1 MNYVNHL
8 NGFFNKANADGRMK
22 PNHISLYMM
31 LFNNWNSNRFNNP
44 TSIPKEKIMKSSK
57 INSNT
62 TYYKCLKELQVFG
75 FIEHIPTFN
84 PHLNSNVIM
93 IDLSELG
100 KEGLKMMKTNYS
112 NFEQDEK
119 NVLSKNSQPTE
130 QVDELAYI
138 INNNKQK
145 LKSINMEIGTH
156 SNFDNNKNLIFL
168 KNNDLTR
175 SQKKEEILAA
185 LADSKKNQ
193 TENGRQKSSAKKE
206 EKSSAKKE
214 EKYNNSEIPSLESVV
229 EYFIFKL
236 STETEANRFFN
247 YYSSINWLI
256 GGTTKMRD
264 WKAVARNWIMN
275 QGKYNFKK
283 TSSQNSSNNL
293 SAENNKNYD
302 EPL

>member
-8 NGFFNKANADGRMK
+8 NGFFNKANADSRMK

-44 TSIPKEKIMKSSK
+44 TSIPKETIMKSSK

-75 FIEHIPTFN
+75 FIEHVPTYN

-93 IDLSELG
+93 IDLSDLG
-100 KEGLKMMKTNYS
+100 KEGLKMMKTNYT
-112 NFEQDEK
+112 NFDQDEK
-119 NVLSKNSQPTE
+119 NVLSKNSLPFE
-130 QVDELAYI
+130 QVNELAYII

-145 LKSINMEIGTH
+145 LNNLNMEIGTH
-156 SNFDNNKNLIFL
+156 SNFDNNKNLIFK
-168 KNNDLTR
+168 KNSDLIGGP
-175 SQKKEEILAA
+175 KKEEMLGEF
-185 LADSKKNQ
+185 ADSKKNQ
-193 TENGRQKSSAKKE
+193 TENGRQ
-206 EKSSAKKE
+206 KSSAKKE

-236 STETEANRFFN
+236 STETEGNRFFN
-247 YYSSINWLI
+247 YYSGINWLI
-256 GGTTKMRD
+256 GGKAKMRD

-283 TSSQNSSNNL
+283 TNAQNTSNNL

>member
-8 NGFFNKANADGRMK
+8 NGFFNKANADSRMK

-31 LFNNWNSNRFNNP
+31 LFNNWNSNRFTNP

-57 INSNT
+57 IHSNT
-62 TYYKCLKELQVFG
+62 TYYKCLKELQLYG
-75 FIEHIPTFN
+75 FIEHLPTSN
-84 PHLNSNVIM
+84 PYLNSNVIM

-100 KEGLKMMKTNYS
+100 KEGLKMMKTNYT

-130 QVDELAYI
+130 QVNELAYI

-145 LKSINMEIGTH
+145 LNTINREFGTH
-156 SNFDNNKNLIFL
+156 SNFDNNKNLI
-168 KNNDLTR
+168 
-175 SQKKEEILAA
+175 
-185 LADSKKNQ
+185 SKKNSDLI
-193 TENGRQKSSAKKE
+193 EAKKKE

-214 EKYNNSEIPSLESVV
+214 EKYKTNSEIPSLESVV

-236 STETEANRFFN
+236 STETEGNRFFN
-247 YYSSINWLI
+247 YYSSIAWLI

-283 TSSQNSSNNL
+283 SNPQNTSSNL
-293 SAENNKNYD
+293 SVVNIKNYD

>member
-1 MNYVNHL
+1 
-8 NGFFNKANADGRMK
+8 
-22 PNHISLYMM
+22 MM
-31 LFNNWNSNRFNNP
+31 LFNNWNSNRFTNP

-62 TYYKCLKELQVFG
+62 TYYKCLKELQVYG
-75 FIEHIPTFN
+75 FIEHLPTYN

-100 KEGLKMMKTNYS
+100 KEGLKMMKTNYT

-130 QVDELAYI
+130 QVNELAYI

-145 LKSINMEIGTH
+145 LNTINREFGTH
-156 SNFDNNKNLIFL
+156 SNFDNNKNLIL
-168 KNNDLTR
+168 KKNNDLLEA
-175 SQKKEEILAA
+175 K
-185 LADSKKNQ
+185 
-193 TENGRQKSSAKKE
+193 KKE

-214 EKYNNSEIPSLESVV
+214 EKYKTNSEIPSLESVV

-236 STETEANRFFN
+236 STETEGNRFFN
-247 YYSSINWLI
+247 YYSSIDWLI

-283 TSSQNSSNNL
+283 SNPQNTSSNL
-293 SAENNKNYD
+293 SVVNIKNYD

>member
-8 NGFFNKANADGRMK
+8 NGFFNKANADSRMK

-31 LFNNWNSNRFNNP
+31 LFNNWNSNRFTNP

-57 INSNT
+57 IHSNT
-62 TYYKCLKELQVFG
+62 TYYKCLKELQLYG
-75 FIEHIPTFN
+75 FIEHLPTSN
-84 PHLNSNVIM
+84 PYLNSNVIM

-100 KEGLKMMKTNYS
+100 KEGLKMMKTNYT
-112 NFEQDEK
+112 NFEQDER
-119 NVLSKNSQPTE
+119 NVLSKNSQPIE
-130 QVDELAYI
+130 QVNELAYI

-145 LKSINMEIGTH
+145 LNTINREFGTH
-156 SNFDNNKNLIFL
+156 SNFDNNKNLI
-168 KNNDLTR
+168 
-175 SQKKEEILAA
+175 
-185 LADSKKNQ
+185 SKKNSDLI
-193 TENGRQKSSAKKE
+193 EAKKKE

-214 EKYNNSEIPSLESVV
+214 EKYKTNSEIPSLESVV

-236 STETEANRFFN
+236 STETEGNRFFN
-247 YYSSINWLI
+247 YYSSIDWLI

-283 TSSQNSSNNL
+283 FNSQNTSSNL
-293 SAENNKNYD
+293 SVVNIKNYD

>member
-1 MNYVNHL
+1 MNYINHL

-22 PNHISLYMM
+22 PNHISLYMI

-75 FIEHIPTFN
+75 FIEHIPTYN
-84 PHLNSNVIM
+84 PHLNSNVVM

-100 KEGLKMMKTNYS
+100 KEGLKMMKTNYT
-112 NFEQDEK
+112 NFEQDQK
-119 NVLSKNSQPTE
+119 NVLSKNSQPNE
-130 QVDELAYI
+130 QVNELAYI

-145 LKSINMEIGTH
+145 LNNLNMEIGTH
-156 SNFDNNKNLIFL
+156 SNFDNNKNLIF
-168 KNNDLTR
+168 
-175 SQKKEEILAA
+175 
-185 LADSKKNQ
+185 KKNSDLI
-193 TENGRQKSSAKKE
+193 GDPKKE

-247 YYSSINWLI
+247 YYSGINWLI
-256 GGTTKMRD
+256 GGTAKMRD

-283 TSSQNSSNNL
+283 TSTQNSANNL
-293 SAENNKNYD
+293 SIENNKNYD

>member
-8 NGFFNKANADGRMK
+8 NGFFNKANADSRMK

-31 LFNNWNSNRFNNP
+31 LFNNWNSNRFTNP
-44 TSIPKEKIMKSSK
+44 TSIPKENIMKSSK

-62 TYYKCLKELQVFG
+62 TYYKCLKELQVYG
-75 FIEHIPTFN
+75 FIEHLPTFN

-100 KEGLKMMKTNYS
+100 KEGLKMMKTNYP
-112 NFEQDEK
+112 NFEQDVK
-119 NVLSKNSQPTE
+119 NVLSKKSQPTE
-130 QVDELAYI
+130 QVNELAYI

-145 LKSINMEIGTH
+145 LNTINREFGTH
-156 SNFDNNKNLIFL
+156 SNFDNNKNLI
-168 KNNDLTR
+168 
-175 SQKKEEILAA
+175 
-185 LADSKKNQ
+185 SKKNSNLI
-193 TENGRQKSSAKKE
+193 EVKEKE

-214 EKYNNSEIPSLESVV
+214 EKYKTNSEIPSLESVV

-236 STETEANRFFN
+236 STETEGNRFFN
-247 YYSSINWLI
+247 YYSSIDWLI

-283 TSSQNSSNNL
+283 SNPQNTSRNL
-293 SAENNKNYD
+293 SVVNIKNYD

>member
-8 NGFFNKANADGRMK
+8 NGFFNKANADSRMK

-31 LFNNWNSNRFNNP
+31 LFNNWNSNRFTNP

-57 INSNT
+57 IHSNT
-62 TYYKCLKELQVFG
+62 TYYKCLKELQLYG
-75 FIEHIPTFN
+75 FIEHLPTSN
-84 PHLNSNVIM
+84 PYLNSNVIM

-100 KEGLKMMKTNYS
+100 KEGLKMMKINYT
-112 NFEQDEK
+112 NFEQDEN

-130 QVDELAYI
+130 QVNELAYI

-145 LKSINMEIGTH
+145 LNTINREFGTH
-156 SNFDNNKNLIFL
+156 SNFDNNKNLIF
-168 KNNDLTR
+168 
-175 SQKKEEILAA
+175 
-185 LADSKKNQ
+185 KKNSDLIDA
-193 TENGRQKSSAKKE
+193 EKKE

-214 EKYNNSEIPSLESVV
+214 EKYKPNSEIPSLESVV

-236 STETEANRFFN
+236 STETEGNRFFN
-247 YYSSINWLI
+247 YYSSIDWLI

-283 TSSQNSSNNL
+283 SNPQNTSSNL
-293 SAENNKNYD
+293 SVVNIKNYD

>member
-8 NGFFNKANADGRMK
+8 NGFFNKANADSRMK

-31 LFNNWNSNRFNNP
+31 LFNNWNSNRFTNP

-62 TYYKCLKELQVFG
+62 TYYKCLKELQVYG
-75 FIEHIPTFN
+75 FIEHLPTFN

-100 KEGLKMMKTNYS
+100 KEGLKMMKTNYT

-119 NVLSKNSQPTE
+119 KVLSKNSQPTE
-130 QVDELAYI
+130 QVNELAYI

-145 LKSINMEIGTH
+145 LNTINREFGTH
-156 SNFDNNKNLIFL
+156 SNFDNNKNLIL
-168 KNNDLTR
+168 KKNNDLLEA
-175 SQKKEEILAA
+175 K
-185 LADSKKNQ
+185 
-193 TENGRQKSSAKKE
+193 KKE

-214 EKYNNSEIPSLESVV
+214 EKYKTNSEIPSLESVV

-236 STETEANRFFN
+236 STETEGNRFFN
-247 YYSSINWLI
+247 YYSSIDWLI

-283 TSSQNSSNNL
+283 SNPQNTSSNL
-293 SAENNKNYD
+293 SVVNIKNYD

>member
-8 NGFFNKANADGRMK
+8 NGFFNKANADSRMK

-31 LFNNWNSNRFNNP
+31 LFNNWNSNRFTNP

-57 INSNT
+57 IHSNT
-62 TYYKCLKELQVFG
+62 TYYKCLKELQLYG
-75 FIEHIPTFN
+75 FIEHLPTSN
-84 PHLNSNVIM
+84 PYLNSNVIM

-100 KEGLKMMKTNYS
+100 KEGLKMMKNNYT

-119 NVLSKNSQPTE
+119 KVLSKNSQPTE
-130 QVDELAYI
+130 QVSELAYI

-145 LKSINMEIGTH
+145 LNTINREIGTH
-156 SNFDNNKNLIFL
+156 SNFDNNKNLI
-168 KNNDLTR
+168 
-175 SQKKEEILAA
+175 
-185 LADSKKNQ
+185 SKKNSDLI
-193 TENGRQKSSAKKE
+193 EAKKKE

-214 EKYNNSEIPSLESVV
+214 EKYKTNSEIPSLESVV

-236 STETEANRFFN
+236 STETEGNRFFN
-247 YYSSINWLI
+247 YYSSIDWLI

-283 TSSQNSSNNL
+283 SNPQNTSSNL
-293 SAENNKNYD
+293 SVVNIKNYD

>member
-8 NGFFNKANADGRMK
+8 NGFFNKANADSRMK

-31 LFNNWNSNRFNNP
+31 LFNNWNSNRFTNP

-57 INSNT
+57 IHSNT
-62 TYYKCLKELQVFG
+62 TYYKCLKELQLYG
-75 FIEHIPTFN
+75 FIEHLPTSN
-84 PHLNSNVIM
+84 PYLNSNVIM

-100 KEGLKMMKTNYS
+100 KEGLKMMKTNYT

-119 NVLSKNSQPTE
+119 KVLSKNSQPTE
-130 QVDELAYI
+130 QVNELAYI

-145 LKSINMEIGTH
+145 LNTINREFGTH
-156 SNFDNNKNLIFL
+156 SNFDNNKNLI
-168 KNNDLTR
+168 
-175 SQKKEEILAA
+175 
-185 LADSKKNQ
+185 SKKNSDLI
-193 TENGRQKSSAKKE
+193 EAKKKE

-214 EKYNNSEIPSLESVV
+214 EKYKTNSEIPSLESVV

-236 STETEANRFFN
+236 STETEGNRFFN
-247 YYSSINWLI
+247 YYSSIDWLI

-283 TSSQNSSNNL
+283 SNPQNTSSNL
-293 SAENNKNYD
+293 SVVNIKNYD